1 MVIRDSGIIARHKT
15 DLLDL
20 IDAMHM
26 HDMGFRTVVE
36 RRRDRAIDNEYVDT
50 WPPTTLN
57 F

>member
-50 WPPTTLN
+50 WPQRP
-57 F
+57 